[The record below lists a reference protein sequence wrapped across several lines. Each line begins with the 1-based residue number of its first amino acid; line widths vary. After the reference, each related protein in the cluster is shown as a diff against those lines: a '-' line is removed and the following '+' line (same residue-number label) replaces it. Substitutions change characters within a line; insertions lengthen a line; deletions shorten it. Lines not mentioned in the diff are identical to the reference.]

1 MTTNTFLKDYFN
13 LYQNELSDT
22 AVHGQIEEF
31 VTLLQSTQAKGGKV
45 MFAGNGGSAAM
56 ASHTSV
62 DLTKNAGIRSINFNE
77 ADLITCFANDF
88 GYENWIQKA
97 IEFYGDS
104 EKDAVVLIS
113 SSGKSPNVVAAGK
126 YCKEQGI
133 PLVTFTGF
141 DENNPLK
148 QLGQLNFHVTSKGYN
163 VVEMMHHIW
172 MLAAVDAIIGAVE
185 YSA

>member
-1 MTTNTFLKDYFN
+1 MTTSTFLEDYFD
-13 LYQNELSDT
+13 LYKDALADT
-22 AVHGQIEEF
+22 AVYAQIDAF
-31 VTLLQSTQAKGGKV
+31 VALLQETQAKGGKV
-45 MFAGNGGSAAM
+45 IFAGNGGSAAM

-77 ADLITCFANDF
+77 ADLITCFANDY
-88 GYENWIQKA
+88 GYERWMEKA
-97 IEFYGDS
+97 LEFYADAD
-104 EKDAVVLIS
+104 KDAVVLIS

-126 YCKEQGI
+126 YCNAQNM

-141 DENNPLK
+141 DETNPLK
-148 QLGQLNFHVTSKGYN
+148 QLGQLNFFVKSKGYN
-163 VVEMMHHIW
+163 VVEMVHHIW